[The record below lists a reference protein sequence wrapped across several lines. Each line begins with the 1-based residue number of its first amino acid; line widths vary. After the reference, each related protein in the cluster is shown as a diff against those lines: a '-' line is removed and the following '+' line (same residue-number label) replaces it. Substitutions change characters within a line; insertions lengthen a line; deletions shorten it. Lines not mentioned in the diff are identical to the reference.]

1 MLPPN
6 ILISVSLQLIDM
18 AMTSSELHLTNT
30 NPMGRSVKSF
40 LEYLDKVDKQ
50 AVAAGWLMRDAPIL
64 KSLVYVE
71 EAFMEGSMARKK

>member
-1 MLPPN
+1 
-6 ILISVSLQLIDM
+6 
-18 AMTSSELHLTNT
+18 
-30 NPMGRSVKSF
+30 MGRSVKSF